1 MAEETLRIAGVQMD
15 VQIGEVGANL
25 ERIVDHWR
33 TATAAGARL
42 VVFPECA
49 LSGYCFESLAEA
61 RAFGLT
67 IDSPQFQSLISVAH
81 ELQTHVVFGFLEPQG
96 ERLYNS
102 AVCLG
107 PTGVVARYRKLHLP
121 FLGVDRFTTPGNELS
136 VFSLPGHDLRLAMN
150 ICYDCSFPEAA
161 RVLMLQGADL
171 LVLPTNWPPTSG
183 LTADVIPN
191 ARALENNMYVL
202 TVNRVGQE
210 RGFSFIGKSKL
221 CNPGGGTLA
230 FANHA
235 TEQILY
241 GEIDPAW
248 ARRKHLVNIPGQH
261 EVHRVRDRRPEC
273 YGPLCETEK
282 RTSS

>member
-1 MAEETLRIAGVQMD
+1 MTAEKLRIAGVQMD
-15 VQIGEVGANL
+15 VRLGDVAANL
-25 ERIVDHWR
+25 EQLIIHWR

-42 VVFPECA
+42 TVFPECV

-61 RAFGLT
+61 LEYGLT
-67 IDSPQFQSLISVAH
+67 IDSPPFQRLIAVSQ
-81 ELQTHVVFGFLEPQG
+81 ELGSHVEFGFLETAGDQ
-96 ERLYNS
+96 LYNS

-107 PTGVVARYRKLHLP
+107 PSGVVARYRKIHLP
-121 FLGVDRFTTPGNELS
+121 FLGVDRFTTAGNELS
-136 VFSLPGHDLRLAMN
+136 VFALPGHDLRLAMN

-191 ARALENNMYVL
+191 ARALENNLYVL
-202 TVNRVGQE
+202 TVNRVGSE

-235 TEQILY
+235 EEEIIY

-273 YGPLCETEK
+273 YGPLCHPK
-282 RTSS
+282 DGSLL

>member
-1 MAEETLRIAGVQMD
+1 MAEDKLRIAGVQMD
-15 VQIGEVGANL
+15 VQLGKVEANL
-25 ERIVDHWR
+25 EQIITHWR
-33 TATAAGARL
+33 TASMAGAKL

-61 RAFGLT
+61 HEFGVDL
-67 IDSPQFQSLISVAH
+67 DSPVFGRLQAIAH
-81 ELQTHVVFGFLEPQG
+81 ELQSHLVLGVLESAG

-107 PTGVVARYRKLHLP
+107 PSGVVARYRKIHLP
-121 FLGVDRFTTPGNELS
+121 FLGVDRFTTAGNELS
-136 VFSLPGHDLRLAMN
+136 VFTLPGQDLRLAMN

-191 ARALENNMYVL
+191 ARALENNIFVL
-202 TVNRVGQE
+202 TVNRIGTE

-235 TEQILY
+235 EAEIIY

-261 EVHRVRDRRPEC
+261 EVHRVRDRRPDC
-273 YGPLCETEK
+273 YAPLCESELE
-282 RTSS
+282 RPC

>member
-1 MAEETLRIAGVQMD
+1 MAEEKIRIAGVQMD
-15 VQIGEVGANL
+15 VQIGEVAANL
-25 ERIVDHWR
+25 ERVVAHWR
-33 TATAAGARL
+33 TATAAGAKL

-49 LSGYCFESLAEA
+49 LSGYCFESLVEA
-61 RAFGLT
+61 RAFGVT
-67 IDSPQFQSLISVAH
+67 TDSPQFESLIRVAR
-81 ELQTHVVFGFLEPQG
+81 ELQTHIVFGFLEPEG

-107 PTGVVARYRKLHLP
+107 PSGVVARYRKLHLP

-136 VFSLPGHDLRLAMN
+136 VFTLPGHDLRLAMN

-230 FANHA
+230 FANHSN
-235 TEQILY
+235 EELVY

-273 YGPLCETEK
+273 YGPICEAK
-282 RTSS
+282 QPAL

>member
-1 MAEETLRIAGVQMD
+1 MAEEKIRVAGVQLD
-15 VQIGEVGANL
+15 VQIGAVEANL
-25 ERIVDHWR
+25 ERVISRWR
-33 TATAAGARL
+33 TASEAGAKL

-61 RAFGLT
+61 RNFGLSLE
-67 IDSPQFQSLISVAH
+67 SPEFRRLSDVAR
-81 ELQTHVVFGFLEPQG
+81 ELKTHLVVGFLEPEG

-107 PTGVVARYRKLHLP
+107 PSGVVARYRKIHLP

-136 VFSLPGHDLRLAMN
+136 VFTLPGCGLRLAMN

-191 ARALENNMYVL
+191 ARALENNLYVL
-202 TVNRVGQE
+202 TVNRVGEE
-210 RGFSFIGKSKL
+210 RGFTFIGKSKL
-221 CNPGGGTLA
+221 CNPGGGNLA
-230 FANHA
+230 FANHSA
-235 TEQILY
+235 EEIIY

-273 YGPLCETEK
+273 YKLLTE
-282 RTSS
+282 RQN

>member
-1 MAEETLRIAGVQMD
+1 MAAEKLRIAGVQMD
-15 VQIGEVGANL
+15 VQIGEIGTNL
-25 ERIVDHWR
+25 ARMITHCR
-33 TATAAGARL
+33 TAAAAGAQL

-61 RAFGLT
+61 RAFGLKV
-67 IDSPQFQSLISVAH
+67 DSPQFQQLTAIAK
-81 ELQTHVVFGFLEPQG
+81 ELNTHLVFGFLEPEG

-107 PTGVVARYRKLHLP
+107 PGGVVARYRKIHLP
-121 FLGVDRFTTPGNELS
+121 FLGVDRFTTPGDQLA
-136 VFSLPGHDLRLAMN
+136 VFTLPGHDLRMAMN

-202 TVNRVGQE
+202 TVNRVGEE
-210 RGFSFIGKSKL
+210 RGFLFIGKSKL

-235 TEQILY
+235 NEEIIF
-241 GEIDPAW
+241 GEVDPAW

-261 EVHRVRDRRPEC
+261 EVHRVRDRRPDC
-273 YGPLCETEK
+273 YSLLSEP
-282 RTSS
+282 RSP